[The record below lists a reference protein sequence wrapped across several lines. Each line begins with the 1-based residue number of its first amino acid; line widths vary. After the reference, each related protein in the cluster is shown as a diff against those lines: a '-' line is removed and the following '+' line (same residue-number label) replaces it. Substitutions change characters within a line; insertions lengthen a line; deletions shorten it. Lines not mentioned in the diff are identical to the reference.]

1 MTHESTRDAY
11 GKALAE
17 LGGENADIVV
27 LDADL
32 SKSTKTITFAKEYP
46 DRFFDCGIAEQ
57 NMMSIA
63 AGLAASGKVPFA
75 STFAVFASGR
85 CFDQLRVSIAQPGL
99 NVKVVATHGG
109 ITVGEDGASHQG
121 IEDLALVSPLP
132 NFTVIVPADSVE
144 AVQAVRA
151 AAKAKGPFYI
161 RMSRS
166 STPVLFGDDYTF
178 TIGKSATIKE
188 GRDATIIAV
197 GIMVAP
203 AIQAAERLAANGIDC
218 RVINMATV
226 KPLDEESII
235 KAAVETRC
243 IVTAEEHL
251 ERGGVGSAIAQVVV
265 KNQPVHMEFVA
276 IERNDAK
283 SGKPELLLERC
294 RLTSSDIEDAVRS
307 CIIRKG

>member
-1 MTHESTRDAY
+1 LVEVGM
-11 GKALAE
+11 K
-17 LGGENADIVV
+17 NADIVV

-32 SKSTKTITFAKEYP
+32 AKSTKTITFAKEFP

-85 CFDQLRVSIAQPGL
+85 CFDQLRVCIAQPGL

-121 IEDLALVSPLP
+121 IEDLALISPLP

-144 AVQAVRA
+144 AAQAVEA
-151 AAKAKGPFYI
+151 AAKTPGPFYI

-166 STPVLFGDDYTF
+166 KTPVVFGDDYKF
-178 TIGKSATIKE
+178 AIGKSVTIKD
-188 GRDATIIAV
+188 GKDTAIIAV

-203 AIQAAERLAANGIDC
+203 AIEAAERLAADGINC

-226 KPLDEESII
+226 KPLDEEAIL
-235 KAAVETRC
+235 KAAAETGC

-251 ERGGVGSAIAQVVV
+251 ERGGVGSAIAQVVAR
-265 KNQPVHMEFVA
+265 NEPVPMEFVA

-283 SGKPELLLERC
+283 SGKPEQLLERC
-294 RLTSSDIEDAVRS
+294 CLTSSDIEEAVRS
-307 CIIRKG
+307 CIDRKT

>member
-1 MTHESTRDAY
+1 MKLESTRDAY
-11 GKALAE
+11 GKALAQ
-17 LGGENADIVV
+17 LGRENPDIVV

-32 SKSTKTITFAKEYP
+32 SKSTKTINFAKEFP

-63 AGLAASGKVPFA
+63 AGFAASGKIPFA

-85 CFDQLRVSIAQPGL
+85 AFDQLRVSIAQPGL

-144 AVQAVRA
+144 AAQAVRA
-151 AAKAKGPFYI
+151 AVKAHGPFYI

-166 STPVLFGDDYTF
+166 STPVIFGDDYKF
-178 TIGKSATIKE
+178 AIGKSVTVKE
-188 GRDATIIAV
+188 GSDAAIIAV
-197 GIMVAP
+197 GIMVAS
-203 AIQAAERLAANGIDC
+203 AIEAAERLAADGINC

-226 KPLDEESII
+226 KPLDEEAII
-235 KAAVETRC
+235 KAATETGC

-251 ERGGVGSAIAQVVV
+251 VRGGVGSAIAQVVA
-265 KNQPVHMEFVA
+265 KNKPVPMEFVA
-276 IERNDAK
+276 IERNNAK

-294 RLTSSDIEDAVRS
+294 RLTSSDIEDAVRV
-307 CIIRKG
+307 CISRKG

>member
-1 MTHESTRDAY
+1 MRLESTRDAY
-11 GKALAE
+11 GKTLTE
-17 LGGENADIVV
+17 LGAEIADIVV

-32 SKSTKTITFAKEYP
+32 SKSTKTITFAKEFP

-63 AGLAASGKVPFA
+63 AGFAASGKVPFA

-144 AVQAVRA
+144 AAQAVRA
-151 AAKAKGPFYI
+151 AAKAHGPFYI

-166 STPVLFGDDYTF
+166 STPVIFGDDYKF
-178 TIGKSATIKE
+178 TIGKSVTIRE
-188 GRDATIIAV
+188 GSDAVIIAV
-197 GIMVAP
+197 GIMVAS
-203 AIQAAERLAANGIDC
+203 AIEAAERLAADGINC

-226 KPLDEESII
+226 KPLDEEAII
-235 KAAVETRC
+235 KAAAETGC

-251 ERGGVGSAIAQVVV
+251 VRGGVGSAIAQVIA
-265 KNQPVHMEFVA
+265 KNKPVPMEFVA
-276 IERNDAK
+276 IERNNAK

-294 RLTSSDIEDAVRS
+294 RLTAGNIEQAVRA
-307 CIIRKG
+307 CINRKG

>member
-1 MTHESTRDAY
+1 MTLESTRDAY
-11 GKALAE
+11 GKALAV
-17 LGGENADIVV
+17 LGRENADIVV

-32 SKSTKTITFAKEYP
+32 SKSTKTINFAEEFP

-63 AGLAASGKVPFA
+63 AGFAASGKIPFA

-85 CFDQLRVSIAQPGL
+85 AFDQLRVSIAQPGL

-132 NFTVIVPADSVE
+132 NFTVIVPADAVE
-144 AVQAVRA
+144 AAQAVGA
-151 AAKAKGPFYI
+151 AAETQGPFYI

-166 STPVLFGDDYTF
+166 STPVIFGDDYKF
-178 TIGKSATIKE
+178 EIGKSVVVKD
-188 GRDATIIAV
+188 GNDATVIAV
-197 GIMVAP
+197 GIMLAP
-203 AIQAAERLAANGIDC
+203 AIEAAEMLAVDGINC

-226 KPLDEESII
+226 KPPDEEAII
-235 KAAVETRC
+235 KAAAETGC
-243 IVTAEEHL
+243 IVSAEEHL
-251 ERGGVGSAIAQVVV
+251 ERGGVGSAIAQVVA
-265 KNQPVHMEFVA
+265 KNQPVPMEFVA
-276 IERNDAK
+276 IERNNAK

-294 RLTSSDIEDAVRS
+294 RLTSSDIEDAVRA
-307 CIIRKG
+307 CISRKT